1 MVSSIIPGTAGANAL
16 GVDQRYARPGQTAA
30 QQQRDEA
37 VRQGDRVEVSAASL
51 SAVRESVRAALSD
64 VHQTLAL
71 GHEAQT
77 MLVQAQAL
85 ARSGD
90 ADAQA
95 ELDAVLAQFASRV
108 DAVVGQGVRLAAGA
122 TMSVQAEVGAA
133 SIEVSGVDL
142 RLKDDP
148 AANDVIQVR
157 QGANVSDP
165 NLARDAQASL
175 DQLQKAM
182 ERLLDSARSL
192 EAHQG
197 FLSAAESAAMGVR
210 TDLDADGARLLALQA
225 KQGLEKI
232 GAASIANV
240 EPQAV
245 LHLFRA

>member
-16 GVDQRYARPGQTAA
+16 GVDQRYARAGQAPA
-30 QQQRDEA
+30 QQRDEA

-51 SAVRESVRAALSD
+51 SAVRESVRAALAD

-95 ELDAVLAQFASRV
+95 QLDAVLAQFASRV

-122 TMSVQAEVGAA
+122 TMSVQAEMGAA
-133 SIEVSGVDL
+133 AVEVSGVDL

-157 QGANVSDP
+157 QGASVSDP